1 MRLRPREVEL
11 DDEPCT
17 STATSV
23 ERRVPLRRELV
34 RDSID
39 DGDSTTPEPE
49 ETDDDEPIAGDESN
63 GEKEEESSSEEE
75 VELPEPLAPN
85 RSRRSNAGNRM
96 AQMLTEKEKQEG
108 DEVYETLYGGFDE
121 VENDVNFEL
130 NDRDMK
136 DGHDEED
143 KNSELDE
150 QSAEGEDFETDDE
163 DDENG
168 AADGNDDGSSRR
180 RKKKKRGK
188 SSWLLSKL
196 SSTNVPENAL
206 SESEQRRRLKEC
218 KSIAKENRE
227 SLAAMKARQL
237 VEQKK
242 NTMKARPRY
251 IEGPKESWHSTSER
265 TYLLIPELK
274 KWKRPSIPKKLVCAV
289 SGKEAR
295 YVDPLTK
302 LPYKGI
308 EEFKQLRANHLSST
322 RPFVQSQKKDSMTT
336 KQSNLILFDQS
347 KKQQFHLRSGFR
359 NLQKHLRNQWNIEVN
374 NDELTDVTF
383 EKCQIFVVPCPRAKF
398 YEQELLDAVIRTV
411 FYKYFDPKEAL
422 ITNGVLNRSI
432 AVAAGK
438 SATKSVDDNK
448 NDQALSFVYPY
459 GATLSVNR
467 NAIPVLST
475 GSVCFP
481 ISRPIC
487 AFHTTEQDI
496 VLKFLS
502 DGLELNQIDAS
513 APELVDP
520 HPIPDHVQMS
530 SKLKMCIQ
538 ESEVEQNLPVDFTKL
553 FDNSIKS
560 LDLSICYEKLDL
572 KHETLTLV
580 VPAFEV
586 PQPGLQPAVFPP
598 CFRELP
604 PPQLELFDL
613 DDAFSSTETQLAQLA
628 NKSTERDVDRF
639 IRDAADLLDVT
650 KSLPADRRGAKDILE
665 HVLMQLVEFKKSQY
679 GLYRSTR
686 GLRSR

>member
-1 MRLRPREVEL
+1 M
-11 DDEPCT
+11 
-17 STATSV
+17 
-23 ERRVPLRRELV
+23 
-34 RDSID
+34 
-39 DGDSTTPEPE
+39 
-49 ETDDDEPIAGDESN
+49 
-63 GEKEEESSSEEE
+63 
-75 VELPEPLAPN
+75 PN
-85 RSRRSNAGNRM
+85 
-96 AQMLTEKEKQEG
+96 
-108 DEVYETLYGGFDE
+108 
-121 VENDVNFEL
+121 
-130 NDRDMK
+130 
-136 DGHDEED
+136 
-143 KNSELDE
+143 
-150 QSAEGEDFETDDE
+150 
-163 DDENG
+163 
-168 AADGNDDGSSRR
+168 
-180 RKKKKRGK
+180 
-188 SSWLLSKL
+188 
-196 SSTNVPENAL
+196 
-206 SESEQRRRLKEC
+206 
-218 KSIAKENRE
+218 
-227 SLAAMKARQL
+227 SLQ
-237 VEQKK
+237 
-242 NTMKARPRY
+242 
-251 IEGPKESWHSTSER
+251 
-265 TYLLIPELK
+265 
-274 KWKRPSIPKKLVCAV
+274 
-289 SGKEAR
+289 
-295 YVDPLTK
+295 
-302 LPYKGI
+302 
-308 EEFKQLRANHLSST
+308 
-322 RPFVQSQKKDSMTT
+322 DSMTT

-398 YEQELLDAVIRTV
+398 YEQEFDALRKFVQSGGRLLVTLNEGGELSADTNINYLLEEFGIACNNDAVIRTV

-487 AFHTTEQDI
+487 AFHTTEQNTGRVVVLGSTQMFTDQYFDKEENTKVFDI

-560 LDLSICYEKLDL
+560 LDLSMWASTIKCYEKLDL

-665 HVLMQLVEFKKSQY
+665 HVLMQLVEFKKVNTITFTDLIHFFY
-679 GLYRSTR
+679 STTQSNCDAC
-686 GLRSR
+686 LLEEEEHSLKVIVESSIDNSTP